1 MVPNETNKTILQ
13 RMVSRGGQ
21 QRDAQIMSV
30 AKAIRLSI
38 PKIGKEL
45 FDMPIS
51 AIGVVIEKRSSDFL
65 AELVTEDVLL
75 CLLEG
80 DEERVGAA
88 LIAGEVV
95 SGLIQQQTIGT
106 VSLPKGTKRQLTQT
120 DAAMCTP
127 LVDELFTQVALMLEG
142 DNDQQTISGFR
153 YGACFADARAMSIA
167 LDQSEYLIARLTLD
181 LALGQR
187 QGELIL
193 ILPVVAVAG
202 KCLDGTQMQE
212 PTVEPLGE
220 TILDLPAE
228 LNMILCK
235 CSFELSQL
243 EQLSIGQT
251 LPLPNDAFPET
262 DIVTQTGE
270 KIGTGTLG
278 QTDGIRALRL
288 NREPIHASH
297 PRRREADLVDL
308 DLLIFD
314 ALPRNKSN
322 IQKAVREREDQTV
335 GSSLGV
341 VRSSNTEVPLPS
353 SGSNE
358 TDFHQSGQNNTEDV
372 ALPELSDFPDLN
384 DLVELEKKIS

>member
-1 MVPNETNKTILQ
+1 
-13 RMVSRGGQ
+13 
-21 QRDAQIMSV
+21 
-30 AKAIRLSI
+30 
-38 PKIGKEL
+38 
-45 FDMPIS
+45 MPIS
-51 AIGVVIEKRSSDFL
+51 AIVIENRSSDLL
-65 AELVTEDVLL
+65 AELVTEGVLL

-80 DEERVGAA
+80 DEGRVGEA

-106 VSLPKGTKRQLTQT
+106 ISLPKGTKRKLTQT

-167 LDQSEYLIARLTLD
+167 LDQNEYLITRLTLD

-297 PRRREADLVDL
+297 PKRREVDLVDF
-308 DLLIFD
+308 DLPIID

-322 IQKAVREREDQTV
+322 IQKADREREDQTV

-341 VRSSNTEVPLPS
+341 ARSSNAEVPLPS

-358 TDFHQSGQNNTEDV
+358 TDLHQPGQNNTEDV